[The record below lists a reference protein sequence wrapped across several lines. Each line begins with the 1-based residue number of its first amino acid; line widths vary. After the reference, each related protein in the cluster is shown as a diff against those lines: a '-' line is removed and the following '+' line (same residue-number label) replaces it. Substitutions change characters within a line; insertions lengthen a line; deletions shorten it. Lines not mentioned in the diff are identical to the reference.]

1 MRRSGLGLAL
11 FLFASTA
18 SATNGYFAHGY
29 SAAQRGMG
37 GAGTAYAA
45 DALISTINPAG
56 SVWVGE
62 RLDLN
67 LSLFKP
73 IRDYDAGESSGAGLA
88 IFEIAPENLRSGRE
102 LFGIPGFAY
111 VRPIDE
117 RSSLGLSIY
126 GNGGLNTVY
135 KGGSASFA
143 KLGGLPLLGGITASE
158 CAGSFGGGSAQNA
171 DLLGFCGNGKD
182 TTSVDLI
189 QLFVA
194 PNYAYK
200 VTDTVSLGIA
210 PIFAAQR
217 FQAKGLNAFAK
228 FSNSPDRV
236 SDQGYSFS
244 YGGGARLGV
253 MAQLHPML
261 DVGASW
267 QSRIYMTRF
276 KEYEGLFA
284 EQGDFDIP
292 STWNVGVAFKP
303 TANQRLLIDVQHINF
318 NEIASVGLP
327 LNPNRFVNDC
337 ALPRLLGSNSQSD
350 ACLGSSNGPGFG
362 WQDMT
367 IYKVGYEYLAGEWRL
382 RAGYSETKQPIPSS
396 EVLFNVLAP
405 GVIEKHYTLGATHQV
420 NQRLGI
426 DVAFMYAP
434 NNPVRGKNPLS
445 RVQLFSGGQN
455 VNADADESD
464 QDIVLDM
471 RQIEVTIGLNFTY

>member
-1 MRRSGLGLAL
+1 MHRSSFGLAL
-11 FLFASTA
+11 LFAVTSA
-18 SATNGYFAHGY
+18 HATNGYFANGY

-37 GAGTAYAA
+37 GAGTAFAA

-88 IFEIAPENLRSGRE
+88 IFEITPENLRSGRE
-102 LFGIPGFAY
+102 LFGIPGFGY

-117 RSSLGLSIY
+117 RSSLGISIY

-143 KLGGLPLLGGITASE
+143 KLGGLPLLGGVAGSE
-158 CAGSFGGGSAQNA
+158 CEGSFGGGNAKNA

-200 VTDTVSLGIA
+200 VTDSVSLGVA

-217 FQAKGLNAFAK
+217 FQAKGLNAFAQ
-228 FSNSPDRV
+228 FSNNPDRV

-261 DVGASW
+261 DVGA
-267 QSRIYMTRF
+267 
-276 KEYEGLFA
+276 
-284 EQGDFDIP
+284 
-292 STWNVGVAFKP
+292 
-303 TANQRLLIDVQHINF
+303 
-318 NEIASVGLP
+318 
-327 LNPNRFVNDC
+327 
-337 ALPRLLGSNSQSD
+337 
-350 ACLGSSNGPGFG
+350 
-362 WQDMT
+362 
-367 IYKVGYEYLAGEWRL
+367 
-382 RAGYSETKQPIPSS
+382 
-396 EVLFNVLAP
+396 
-405 GVIEKHYTLGATHQV
+405 
-420 NQRLGI
+420 
-426 DVAFMYAP
+426 
-434 NNPVRGKNPLS
+434 
-445 RVQLFSGGQN
+445 
-455 VNADADESD
+455 
-464 QDIVLDM
+464 
-471 RQIEVTIGLNFTY
+471 